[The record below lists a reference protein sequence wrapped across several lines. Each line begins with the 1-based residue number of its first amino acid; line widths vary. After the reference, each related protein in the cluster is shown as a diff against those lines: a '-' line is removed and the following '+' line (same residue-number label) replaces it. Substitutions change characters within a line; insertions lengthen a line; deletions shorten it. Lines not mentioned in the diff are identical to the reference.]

1 MDQQNDNPIGE
12 ISTIRD
18 ILMGEQ
24 MHEYN
29 KRFSALEAEFE
40 AYKVSMQERLQA
52 LEAKQN
58 EALATLR
65 SDTFQRLEAIEQQ
78 LNQKAESL
86 DKKIDTATTSERN
99 QLGEMLR
106 ELGRQ
111 LSNG

>member
-1 MDQQNDNPIGE
+1 MTQQNDHPLGE

-40 AYKVSMQERLQA
+40 VYKASMEEKLLA
-52 LEAKQN
+52 LEEKQN
-58 EALATLR
+58 TALDKLR
-65 SDTFQRLEAIEQQ
+65 QDTFQRLEAIDEQLKQ
-78 LNQKAESL
+78 RAESL
-86 DKKIDTATTSERN
+86 DKKIDTVTNTERN

-106 ELGRQ
+106 ELGKQ
-111 LSNG
+111 LSKV